1 MGYIYK
7 ITNIVNNKIYIGLT
21 TQTIKERWR
30 QHVSS
35 AYSKKSK
42 SYNEVFK
49 KAIRKYGENS
59 FRIEEIDNAST
70 LEELKEKERYWIA
83 YYNCC
88 YANGGIG
95 YNGTE
100 GGDSPTHPGVEV
112 YHIDILTGEIIETF
126 PTIKDAEQKYGRG
139 IQEIISGTVQRG
151 EKPIHSG
158 TTWIKAIDYEELN
171 SNDLKNKFKVFCQ
184 LDKQGKLIN
193 LWLHQE
199 DAAQEV
205 KCSTGNIGS
214 CLIGQRLSAG
224 GYQWCYYKDLIK
236 FLNKPYIN
244 TNHTSRMKKVYQ
256 YDKNYNLIDIFKSA
270 TEAAQ
275 KTNTPISKISAVCN
289 NHRKTA
295 NGYIWSYI
303 EIKKENMTQ

>member
-59 FRIEEIDNAST
+59 FRIEEIDNALT
-70 LEELKEKERYWIA
+70 LKELKEKEKYWIA

-88 YANGGIG
+88 YANGGVG

-100 GGDSPTHPGVEV
+100 GGDSPTHPGVEI

-126 PTIKDAEQKYGRG
+126 STIKDAEQKYGRG
-139 IQEIISGTVQRG
+139 IQEIISGTVQKG

-158 TTWIKAIDYEELN
+158 TTWIKAIDYEKLD

-224 GYQWCYYKDLIK
+224 GYQWCYYKDLIN
-236 FLNKPYIN
+236 FFNKPYVN

-256 YDKNYNLIDIFKSA
+256 YDKNYNLINIFKSA

-295 NGYIWSYI
+295 NGYIWSYK
-303 EIKKENMTQ
+303 EIKEENIEL

>member
-7 ITNIVNNKIYIGLT
+7 ITNIINNKIYIGLT

-59 FRIEEIDNAST
+59 FRLEEIDNAST
-70 LEELKEKERYWIA
+70 LEELKEKEKYWIT
-83 YYNCC
+83 YYDCC
-88 YANGGIG
+88 YTNGGIG

-126 PTIKDAEQKYGRG
+126 QTIKDAEQKYGRG
-139 IQEIISGTVQRG
+139 IQEIISGTIQRG

-158 TTWIKAIDYEELN
+158 TTWIKAIDYEKLN
-171 SNDLKNKFKVFCQ
+171 SNNLKNKFKVFCQ

-224 GYQWCYYKDLIK
+224 GYQWCYYKDLIN
-236 FLNKPYIN
+236 FLNEPYIN

-256 YDKNYNLIDIFKSA
+256 YDKNYNLINIFKSA

-303 EIKKENMTQ
+303 EIKEENMTQ

>member
-30 QHVSS
+30 QHASS

-59 FRIEEIDNAST
+59 FKIEEIDNGFT
-70 LEELKEKERYWIA
+70 LEELKEKEKYWIS

-88 YANGGIG
+88 YANGGVG

-100 GGDSPTHPGVEV
+100 GGDSPTCPGVEI

-126 PTIKDAEQKYGRG
+126 STIKDAEQKYGRG
-139 IQEIISGTVQRG
+139 IQEIIAGTIQKG

-158 TTWIKAIDYEELN
+158 TTWIKASDYEKLN
-171 SNDLKNKFKVFCQ
+171 SDDLKKKFKVFCQ

-193 LWLHQE
+193 FWLHQE
-199 DAAQEV
+199 DAAQEIQ
-205 KCSTGNIGS
+205 CSTGNIGS

-224 GYQWCYYKDLIK
+224 GYQWCYYKDLSN

-244 TNHTSRMKKVYQ
+244 TNHISRMKKVYQ
-256 YDKNYNLIDIFKSA
+256 YDKNYNLIQIFNSA

-303 EIKKENMTQ
+303 EIKEGEQ

>member
-7 ITNIVNNKIYIGLT
+7 ITNIINNKIYIGLT

-30 QHVSS
+30 QHISS

-70 LEELKEKERYWIA
+70 LEELKEKEKYWIA

-88 YANGGIG
+88 YVNGGVG
-95 YNGTE
+95 YNGTV
-100 GGDSPTHPGVEV
+100 GGDSPTHPGVEI

-126 PTIKDAEQKYGRG
+126 LTIKDAEQKYGRG
-139 IQEIISGTVQRG
+139 IQEIISGTIQKG

-158 TTWIKAIDYEELN
+158 TTWIKAIDYEKLN

-224 GYQWCYYKDLIK
+224 GYQWCYYKDLIN
-236 FLNKPYIN
+236 FLNKPYVN
-244 TNHTSRMKKVYQ
+244 TNHTSRMKNVYQ
-256 YDKNYNLIDIFKSA
+256 YDKSYNLINIFKSA

-295 NGYIWSYI
+295 NGYIWSYKEI
-303 EIKKENMTQ
+303 EEENIKL